1 MGNTKN
7 TTVTNSLEGGS
18 DLTLHCKSG
27 DNDLGVQVLHP
38 NASFEWGFVVNFWYI
53 YNVVLLFFSI
63 DLIYSMQIGIQADV
77 RIRYAFGL

>member
-38 NASFEWGFVVNFWYI
+38 NASFEFDIFDADRDPGRCPDKICIWAIKEDGPC
-53 YNVVLLFFSI
+53 LLS
-63 DLIYSMQIGIQADV
+63 SPKK
-77 RIRYAFGL
+77 

>member
-38 NASFEWGFVVNFWYI
+38 NAPFECENI
-53 YNVVLLFFSI
+53 ITFFSRENARSVGWI
-63 DLIYSMQIGIQADV
+63 EVCVKYKWVGVCESVVAQ
-77 RIRYAFGL
+77 R